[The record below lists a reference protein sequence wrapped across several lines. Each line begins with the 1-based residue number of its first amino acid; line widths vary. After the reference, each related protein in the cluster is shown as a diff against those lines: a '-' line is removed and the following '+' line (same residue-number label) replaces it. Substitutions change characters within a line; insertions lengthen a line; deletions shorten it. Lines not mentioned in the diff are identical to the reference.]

1 MDVEPHYPWVLAMH
15 DARRRLSRLKAGV
28 AVAGTLALGIVAAL
42 AAAASPAPAVQPT
55 AAAAPKTVDVFGQGT
70 QPGPD
75 NPPLAI
81 DPGNPNP
88 GADNQGQAT
97 PGIVTAPS

>member
-15 DARRRLSRLKAGV
+15 DARRRLSRLRAAV
-28 AVAGTLALGIVAAL
+28 AVAGTLVLGVVAAL
-42 AAAASPAPAVQPT
+42 AAAASPAPTVQSP
-55 AAAAPKTVDVFGQGT
+55 AAAVPPTVDVFGQGT

-75 NPPLAI
+75 NRPLAI

-88 GADNQGQAT
+88 GGDNQGQGT